1 MKRGV
6 FDILRRGLDNALANW
21 QVSLIRFI
29 EAVLFLAIFV
39 GAVIVIFVPIVLS
52 LGLSLATFDASGEL
66 AEALDTLASK
76 WVLLIWVFL
85 GVTVL
90 LLVFMLV
97 HSFVE
102 AGCVRVL
109 VDGERKA
116 GPAIAG
122 PRGRYRTFS
131 LERFMAGAKDGW
143 WTIFW
148 IYNIVWG
155 VAALILLIPLL
166 PTIALMIIFRA
177 QEGIAVVAGC
187 LGLLVTMFFAILVTI
202 VAGIWCNRAIV
213 NWGARGSSARDAV
226 SSASS
231 EIRMDL
237 GRHVLTAIAL
247 FVVTMAGSA
256 FFASFSMFAGFGEAF
271 GRGSN
276 VLAVMMLP
284 LRLAGSVLNSAFS
297 AMIGSWFAASYAAIA
312 LDGRGVQA
320 FGLSNS
326 ASRQAGGPQSR

>member
-6 FDILRRGLDNALANW
+6 FDILRRGLDNTLANW
-21 QVSLIRFI
+21 QVSLIRFV
-29 EAVLFLAIFV
+29 EAILFMAIFI
-39 GAVIVIFVPIVLS
+39 GAVILMLVPVVVS
-52 LGLSLATFDASGEL
+52 LGLTVASFDAPDEI
-66 AEALDTLASK
+66 AAALETLASK

-85 GVTVL
+85 GITAL
-90 LLVFMLV
+90 LLVLMLV
-97 HSFVE
+97 HSFIE

-122 PRGRYRTFS
+122 PRVRYRAFS

-155 VAALILLIPLL
+155 GAALILLIPLI
-166 PTIALMIIFRA
+166 PTIALMIIFRS
-177 QEGIAVVAGC
+177 QEGIAVAAGC

-213 NWGARGSSARDAV
+213 NWGARGCSARDAV

-231 EIRMDL
+231 EIRLDL

-312 LDGRGVQA
+312 LDARGVQA

-326 ASRQAGGPQSR
+326 ASRQAGGPQST